1 MKLIVKSIYNNRKL
15 ANKFIDEVKI
25 ICSERKSGYG
35 EVSSYIVSAIFERI
49 KKLTSS
55 VNQAEDKDIYNVMY
69 VLLHISLF
77 FFRVAPSVSSSY
89 KLASILIVTLRYF
102 KAKVPS
108 YSDLIASYIYF
119 EIEDFL
125 KAAKNGKKTID
136 NLVSLEAYNIMYVI
150 GELDQDRYL
159 SKQLVEDV
167 FSEVDSYFDIVSC
180 LYIVKDKK
188 VYDSLK
194 NNIIDVINSK
204 LMSSDNIL
212 DYSEK
217 AMLFLDVMSC
227 PYIDLKWKKIWLKS
241 ILKELQEATPNN
253 NEIDSFIS
261 YSVANPWFVDWSNVD
276 LLNFLEKKQLKKAY

>member
-1 MKLIVKSIYNNRKL
+1 M
-15 ANKFIDEVKI
+15 E
-25 ICSERKSGYG
+25 
-35 EVSSYIVSAIFERI
+35 
-49 KKLTSS
+49 
-55 VNQAEDKDIYNVMY
+55 
-69 VLLHISLF
+69 
-77 FFRVAPSVSSSY
+77 
-89 KLASILIVTLRYF
+89 
-102 KAKVPS
+102 
-108 YSDLIASYIYF
+108 
-119 EIEDFL
+119 
-125 KAAKNGKKTID
+125 KKTID

>member
-1 MKLIVKSIYNNRKL
+1 
-15 ANKFIDEVKI
+15 
-25 ICSERKSGYG
+25 
-35 EVSSYIVSAIFERI
+35 
-49 KKLTSS
+49 
-55 VNQAEDKDIYNVMY
+55 MY

-241 ILKELQEATPNN
+241 ILKELQEAIPNN

>member
-1 MKLIVKSIYNNRKL
+1 
-15 ANKFIDEVKI
+15 
-25 ICSERKSGYG
+25 
-35 EVSSYIVSAIFERI
+35 
-49 KKLTSS
+49 
-55 VNQAEDKDIYNVMY
+55 
-69 VLLHISLF
+69 
-77 FFRVAPSVSSSY
+77 
-89 KLASILIVTLRYF
+89 
-102 KAKVPS
+102 
-108 YSDLIASYIYF
+108 
-119 EIEDFL
+119 
-125 KAAKNGKKTID
+125 
-136 NLVSLEAYNIMYVI
+136 
-150 GELDQDRYL
+150 YL

>member
-1 MKLIVKSIYNNRKL
+1 
-15 ANKFIDEVKI
+15 
-25 ICSERKSGYG
+25 
-35 EVSSYIVSAIFERI
+35 
-49 KKLTSS
+49 
-55 VNQAEDKDIYNVMY
+55 
-69 VLLHISLF
+69 
-77 FFRVAPSVSSSY
+77 
-89 KLASILIVTLRYF
+89 
-102 KAKVPS
+102 
-108 YSDLIASYIYF
+108 
-119 EIEDFL
+119 
-125 KAAKNGKKTID
+125 
-136 NLVSLEAYNIMYVI
+136 
-150 GELDQDRYL
+150 LDQDRYL

-188 VYDSLK
+188 VYYSLK